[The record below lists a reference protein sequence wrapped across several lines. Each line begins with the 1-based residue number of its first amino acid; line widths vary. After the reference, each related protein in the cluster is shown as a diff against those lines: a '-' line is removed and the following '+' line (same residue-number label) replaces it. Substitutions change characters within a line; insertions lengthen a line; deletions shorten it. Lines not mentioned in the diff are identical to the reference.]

1 MEDKTGLFLLC
12 SPGNKWQVHIFVK
25 LLFLER
31 KQKDI
36 IGFLNTCHIIYSDKQ
51 MYFVVAIII

>member
-1 MEDKTGLFLLC
+1 MEDKISLFLLY
-12 SPGNKWQVHIFVK
+12 SPGNKWQVHIFLR

-36 IGFLNTCHIIYSDKQ
+36 IGFLNTWHIIYSDKQ

>member
-1 MEDKTGLFLLC
+1 MEDKTGLFLLY
-12 SPGNKWQVHIFVK
+12 SPGNKWQVHIFLR

-31 KQKDI
+31 KQKRYNR
-36 IGFLNTCHIIYSDKQ
+36 FLKYMPHNLFKQ

>member
-1 MEDKTGLFLLC
+1 MEDETGLFLLY
-12 SPGNKWQVHIFVK
+12 SPGNKWQVHIFAR
-25 LLFLER
+25 LLFLE

-51 MYFVVAIII
+51 MYFVVAIIV